1 MWDSLEKQ
9 RSWKIFFQP
18 KLLILQVEPVVIVQG
33 SQHHEPDFVPICK
46 AERVEMKSRS
56 VDSQISVSHYIELV
70 KHVAQVED

>member
-1 MWDSLEKQ
+1 MWVSLEKQ

-33 SQHHEPDFVPICK
+33 GQHHEPDFVPICK

-70 KHVAQVED
+70 KHVTQVEY